1 MAIRGDSLMIR
12 GGTVLKCARVAR
24 GYKQSDVA
32 DTMGI
37 SLKTIQRWESNKTDP
52 GFTYA
57 IWIITDVLKM
67 TVADAMEL
75 AINESN

>member
-1 MAIRGDSLMIR
+1 
-12 GGTVLKCARVAR
+12 
-24 GYKQSDVA
+24 
-32 DTMGI
+32 MGI
-37 SLKTIQRWESNKTDP
+37 SLKTIQRWETTKTDP